1 MGIIDDKFIYIEA
14 IKDILIDCIKES
26 VMIKHSDIMQLTDI
40 DDKPE
45 LNSQPVINFNQ
56 KCIDKYS
63 KKIACIITNEAML
76 AKQVEIIR
84 TLNSNVVKEERKD
97 ILKSRL
103 EFINAQRISLDQEFY
118 KD

>member
-1 MGIIDDKFIYIEA
+1 MERHYN
-14 IKDILIDCIKES
+14 LKETKNA
-26 VMIKHSDIMQLTDI
+26 VKHNNIMQLTDI

-45 LNSQPVINFNQ
+45 LNSQPVINFDQ

-63 KKIACIITNEAML
+63 KRIAFIITNEAML
-76 AKQVEIIR
+76 AKQSEIIR
-84 TLNSNVVKEERKD
+84 TLNSNIVKERHRD

-103 EFINAQRISLDQEFY
+103 EFIDDQRIMLDQELY

>member
-1 MGIIDDKFIYIEA
+1 MKLAEKIEYIQ
-14 IKDILIDCIKES
+14 I
-26 VMIKHSDIMQLTDI
+26 TDI

-45 LNSQPVINFNQ
+45 PNSQPVINFNQ

-63 KKIACIITNEAML
+63 KRIAFIITNEAML
-76 AKQVEIIR
+76 AKQSEIIR
-84 TLNSNVVKEERKD
+84 TLNSNIVKERRKD

-103 EFINAQRISLDQEFY
+103 EFINAQRIMLDKELY

>member
-26 VMIKHSDIMQLTDI
+26 VMIKHGDIMQLTDI

-56 KCIDKYS
+56 KWQLS
-63 KKIACIITNEAML
+63 H
-76 AKQVEIIR
+76 
-84 TLNSNVVKEERKD
+84 
-97 ILKSRL
+97 
-103 EFINAQRISLDQEFY
+103 
-118 KD
+118 

>member
-26 VMIKHSDIMQLTDI
+26 VIVKHSGIKQFTDI

-45 LNSQPVINFNQ
+45 LNNQSVINFNQ

-63 KKIACIITNEAML
+63 KKIAFIITNEAML
-76 AKQVEIIR
+76 AKQSEIIR
-84 TLNSNVVKEERKD
+84 TLNSNIVKEKRKD

-103 EFINAQRISLDQEFY
+103 EFINVQRIMLDQELY

>member
-14 IKDILIDCIKES
+14 IKDILIDCVKES
-26 VMIKHSDIMQLTDI
+26 VTVKHNNIMQLTDI

-45 LNSQPVINFNQ
+45 LNSQPVIHFDQ
-56 KCIDKYS
+56 KCIEKYS
-63 KKIACIITNEAML
+63 KRIAFIITNEAML
-76 AKQVEIIR
+76 AKQSEIIR
-84 TLNSNVVKEERKD
+84 TLNGNIVKERRRD

-103 EFINAQRISLDQEFY
+103 EFINEQRIMLDQEFY

>member
-1 MGIIDDKFIYIEA
+1 MGIIDDKFIYVEA

-26 VMIKHSDIMQLTDI
+26 VTIKCSNIMQFTDI

-45 LNSQPVINFNQ
+45 PNSQPVINFNQ

-63 KKIACIITNEAML
+63 KKITFIITNEAML
-76 AKQVEIIR
+76 AKQSEIIR
-84 TLNSNVVKEERKD
+84 TLNSNVVKERRKD

-103 EFINAQRISLDQEFY
+103 EFIDAQRIMLDQELY